1 MRKSIRVASIAAA
14 CAVAGAALYGTGA
27 ASAHTSGTKTHEPIN
42 MATLVS
48 QIDTYYGGTKN
59 SAGVWSASPDSL
71 YAADVEHIESDAEKD
86 IKKAVKKAAKT
97 GEKPAIVLDIDD
109 TSLQSYDFEK
119 ATNFTYSSSGWEAY
133 IKGTTRQ
140 AVFGMP
146 ELVAYAKSKGVEV
159 FFLSGLAESLR
170 SYTVANLDTVGYKTA
185 LDTGH
190 VFLKDKVN
198 PPSYL
203 SSCATAASW
212 TCTTVQY
219 KEGTRKYIESE
230 GYNIIGSFGDQQSD
244 LDGGYADKTYKIP
257 NPTYFVA

>member
-1 MRKSIRVASIAAA
+1 MRKSIRVASITAA
-14 CAVAGAALYGTGA
+14 CALAGAALYGTGVA
-27 ASAHTSGTKTHEPIN
+27 NAGVKRTHEPLN
-42 MATLVS
+42 MATLVT

-59 SAGVWSASPDSL
+59 SAGVWSASPDSA
-71 YAADVEHIESDAEKD
+71 YASDVARIESDARGD
-86 IKKAVKKAAKT
+86 IRYAVKKAART

-109 TSLQSYDFEK
+109 TSLLSYDYEK
-119 ATNFTYSSSGWEAY
+119 ATNFTYGSSTWEAY

-170 SYTVANLDTVGYKTA
+170 SYAVANLDTVGYKTA

-190 VFLKDKVN
+190 VFLKDKTA
-198 PPSYL
+198 PPAYL
-203 SSCATAASW
+203 SNCATAASW